1 MPSKI
6 FLQQSLWLK
15 LRLFNA
21 SVLSIFRE
29 GPEDVMGQ
37 GHLYGGSGQGA
48 HFPARASPA
57 GVANLPPI
65 AHGAQPHSTS
75 RPCITGARASRA
87 AASFSSSSS
96 SSSMAAAAA
105 DREFK
110 GSLRSYWATRA
121 PVLGLTGVCRLLAA
135 NFAARCEAAIT
146 APPRPERP
154 RWPGAG
160 KPAWPQAP
168 DCSLLRVVVTRG
180 PVTRDATG
188 AARGQKSL
196 KTGARRGAPWIV
208 GVSIESLLI

>member
-15 LRLFNA
+15 LRLFNT

-57 GVANLPPI
+57 GVADQPPI
-65 AHGAQPHSTS
+65 APGAQPHSTS

-96 SSSMAAAAA
+96 SFISCLLSFFPACLSPSS
-105 DREFK
+105 FPP
-110 GSLRSYWATRA
+110 SL
-121 PVLGLTGVCRLLAA
+121 
-135 NFAARCEAAIT
+135 F
-146 APPRPERP
+146 
-154 RWPGAG
+154 
-160 KPAWPQAP
+160 
-168 DCSLLRVVVTRG
+168 SLLLSFLFLSFI
-180 PVTRDATG
+180 
-188 AARGQKSL
+188 KL
-196 KTGARRGAPWIV
+196 
-208 GVSIESLLI
+208 